1 MQQHLIALKPRE
13 ARMVDITFFAFTT
26 TEQPDGP
33 LPALR
38 SVPVPP
44 RSGTA
49 AARKGTK
56 LATSPFHGY
65 FLGWY
70 GNTALQQLSEARRAA
85 AAERRALYRVDVIV
99 DGIDYA
105 PSQQVKSHFK
115 QLGVVHVDLL
125 PLAVRELFCERLEI
139 PPSRTR
145 TRESDVI
152 SAFLWKHP
160 DRLARIWKIPGL
172 AHLNAVIFS
181 RFDDDRRVTY
191 GAIHPRRIKAKRVVN
206 YSPDIDLPLEV

>member
-1 MQQHLIALKPRE
+1 
-13 ARMVDITFFAFTT
+13 MVNITFFSFTT

-33 LPALR
+33 LPTLR

-49 AARKGTK
+49 AARHGVK
-56 LATSPFHGY
+56 LVTSPFHGY
-65 FLGWY
+65 LLGWY

-99 DGIDYA
+99 DGMGYT
-105 PSQQVKSHFK
+105 PTQQVRSRFK

-125 PLAVRELFCERLEI
+125 PLPVRELFCERLEI
-139 PPSRTR
+139 PRPRVRTPG
-145 TRESDVI
+145 TDMI
-152 SAFLWKHP
+152 SAFLWRHP
-160 DRLARIWKIPGL
+160 DRLAQIWKIPGL

-181 RFDDDRRVTY
+181 RFDEGRRVTY
-191 GAIHPRRIKAKRVVN
+191 GAIHPRRIKETRVVN
-206 YSPDIDLPLEV
+206 YPRDIDLSVEV

>member
-1 MQQHLIALKPRE
+1 MQQHLMALKPRE
-13 ARMVDITFFAFTT
+13 ARMVDITFFATTT

-49 AARKGTK
+49 AARKGIK
-56 LATSPFHGY
+56 LVPSPFHGY

-70 GNTALQQLSEARRAA
+70 GNAALQQLSEARRAA

-99 DGIDYA
+99 DGMDYA
-105 PSQQVKSHFK
+105 PSQQMKSRFK

-139 PPSRTR
+139 PRTQ
-145 TRESDVI
+145 TRESDAI

-160 DRLARIWKIPGL
+160 ERLAQIWKIPGL
-172 AHLNAVIFS
+172 AHLAAVIFS

-191 GAIHPRRIKAKRVVN
+191 GAIHPRRIKEKRVVN
-206 YSPDIDLPLEV
+206 YSRDIDLPLDV